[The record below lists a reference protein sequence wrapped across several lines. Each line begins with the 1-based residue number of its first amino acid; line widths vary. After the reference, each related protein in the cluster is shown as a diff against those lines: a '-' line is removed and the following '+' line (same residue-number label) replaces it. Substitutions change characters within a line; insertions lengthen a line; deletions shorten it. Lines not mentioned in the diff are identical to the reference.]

1 MADTIRLEKF
11 DAAEY
16 LNTAE
21 ECALYLKEF
30 AGDENQ
36 ILLISAIT
44 DVTRRSSEEV
54 SKGNT
59 EMGIEAIVA
68 AMKKEWR
75 EDCNRFLI
83 ITSTIN
89 AYFKASW

>member
-30 AGDENQ
+30 VDDENQ
-36 ILLISAIT
+36 ILLSSAIT

-54 SKGNT
+54 SKGNA

-68 AMKKEWR
+68 AMEKNGVK
-75 EDCNRFLI
+75 I
-83 ITSTIN
+83 VI
-89 AYFKASW
+89 AS

>member
-1 MADTIRLEKF
+1 MTKAIKLKDF

-16 LNTAE
+16 LNSAE

-36 ILLISAIT
+36 VLLISAIT
-44 DVTRRSSEEV
+44 DITRRSSEEV

-68 AMKKEWR
+68 AMEKNGVK
-75 EDCNRFLI
+75 I
-83 ITSTIN
+83 VITS
-89 AYFKASW
+89 